1 MKKITLKNKN
11 TIWTLTLVGSEETV
25 KKATLS
31 GLSAF
36 VDKVSTLDLETVRG
50 AMGLAGILVNEKLLS
65 QEERDTAQSYYNILN
80 EKYRKLSKHT

>member
-50 AMGLAGILVNEKLLS
+50 AMGLAGMLVNEKLLS
-65 QEERDTAQSYYNILN
+65 QEERDTAQSYYTTLN
-80 EKYRKLSKHT
+80 KRYRELSDHT